1 MATGKPLWYA
11 PLWAGPAGRLA
22 LGASPAG
29 PCCIGGETGV
39 ALQTAGPPGTPLR
52 DFVADIFK
60 EVDED
65 LKRDQALEIWRKYG
79 RYIIA
84 FAVAVVLGTAGVV
97 GWNNYRESQRNAD
110 GNTFAQAFQLVG
122 RGDKAAAGKAMADIA
137 AHGGAYRIL
146 ALLQG
151 AALKLEAGDKAAAI
165 AIYDQIAADSSA
177 DEAFRDLATLLS
189 ALASVDTGD
198 GAAINKKLA
207 PLLDASSPFRP
218 SALEI
223 QGLVALKSGNSTLAR
238 QTFQQLADDIT
249 APPGLRQRATQILTW
264 IGEQGGA

>member
-1 MATGKPLWYA
+1 
-11 PLWAGPAGRLA
+11 
-22 LGASPAG
+22 
-29 PCCIGGETGV
+29 V
-39 ALQTAGPPGTPLR
+39 ALQSAAPPGTPLR

-65 LKRDQALEIWRKYG
+65 LKRDQALQLWRKYG
-79 RYIIA
+79 RYVMA

-122 RGDKAAAGKAMADIA
+122 RGDKAAATKAMADIA
-137 AHGGAYRIL
+137 AQGGAYRIL

-151 AALKLEAGDKAAAI
+151 AALKLEAGDHAGAI

-177 DEAFRDLATLLS
+177 DQAFRDLATLLS
-189 ALASVDTGD
+189 ALSSVDTGE

-207 PLLDASSPFRP
+207 PLLDAASPFRP

-264 IGEQGGA
+264 ISEQGGA